1 MTTSNLPAQASV
13 TSLESVDGT
22 TNREFVTM
30 FVSGQL
36 FGIPVLQ
43 VQDVLGPQKITRV
56 PLAPR
61 EVAGSL
67 NLRGRIV
74 TAIDVR
80 TRLNIPPRDDGAKS
94 MSVVVDYNGE
104 FYSLIVDQ
112 VGEVMS
118 LAASDYEKTPA
129 TLDERWREI
138 SNGVYR
144 LKETLLVVIDVKRL
158 LNLEELTAPKVA

>member
-1 MTTSNLPAQASV
+1 MTSTNLTLASSNTNTPLETTSV
-13 TSLESVDGT
+13 RD
-22 TNREFVTM
+22 FVTM
-30 FVSGQL
+30 IIDGQM

-56 PLAPR
+56 PLSPK

-80 TRLNIPPRDDGAKS
+80 TRLALPKREDGVQS
-94 MSVVVDYNGE
+94 MSVVVDHNGE

-138 SNGVYR
+138 SDGVYR
-144 LKETLLVVIDVKRL
+144 LKDTLLIVIDVRRL
-158 LNLEELTAPKVA
+158 LRLEELTAA

>member
-1 MTTSNLPAQASV
+1 MTDMTLSSQAKNVLPSDAEMA
-13 TSLESVDGT
+13 ES
-22 TNREFVTM
+22 REFVTL
-30 FVSGQL
+30 FVDKQI

-80 TRLNIPPRDDGAKS
+80 TRLGLEALGTSVKS
-94 MSVVVDYNGE
+94 MSVVVDHGGE
-104 FYSLIVDQ
+104 YYSLIVDQ
-112 VGEVMS
+112 VGEVMA
-118 LAASDYEKTPA
+118 LASSDYENTPA
-129 TLDERWREI
+129 TLDARWRDI
-138 SNGVYR
+138 SSGVYR
-144 LKETLLVVIDVKRL
+144 LKDQLLIVLDVNKL
-158 LNLEELTAPKVA
+158 LRLEELSAA

>member
-1 MTTSNLPAQASV
+1 MTTANLPTKSNTALSV
-13 TSLESVDGT
+13 ATDEIVT
-22 TNREFVTM
+22 REFVTM
-30 FVSGQL
+30 FIDGQM

-56 PLAPR
+56 PLAPK

-80 TRLNIPPRDDGAKS
+80 TRLGLPPKDDKEKN
-94 MSVVVDYNGE
+94 MSVVVDHNGE

-112 VGEVMS
+112 VGEVMA
-118 LAASDYEKTPA
+118 LKASDYEKTPA
-129 TLDERWREI
+129 TLSEHWREV
-138 SNGVYR
+138 SDGVYR
-144 LKETLLVVIDVKRL
+144 LKDCLLIVLDVKRL
-158 LNLEELTAPKVA
+158 LRLEESAAA

>member
-1 MTTSNLPAQASV
+1 MTTPNLPAK
-13 TSLESVDGT
+13 TSANQLTAMESSSS
-22 TNREFVTM
+22 REFITM
-30 FVSGQL
+30 FIDGQL

-56 PLAPR
+56 PLSPK

-80 TRLNIPPRDDGAKS
+80 TRLGLPPRSDGGQS
-94 MSVVVDYNGE
+94 MSVVADYNGE

-112 VGEVMS
+112 VGEVMG

-129 TLDERWREI
+129 TLDERWREV
-138 SNGVYR
+138 SDGVYR
-144 LKETLLVVIDVKRL
+144 LKDMLLIVLDVRRL
-158 LNLEELTAPKVA
+158 LRIEELTAA

>member
-1 MTTSNLPAQASV
+1 MTTSNLPARSRTAVSQV
-13 TSLESVDGT
+13 TTDEVT
-22 TNREFVTM
+22 TREFVTM
-30 FVSGQL
+30 FIDGQM

-56 PLAPR
+56 PLAPK

-80 TRLNIPPRDDGAKS
+80 TRLGLPPNKESDRN
-94 MSVVVDYNGE
+94 MSVVVDHNGE

-112 VGEVMS
+112 VGEVMA
-118 LAASDYEKTPA
+118 LRAADYEKTPA
-129 TLDERWREI
+129 TLSEHWREV
-138 SNGVYR
+138 SDGVYR
-144 LKETLLVVIDVKRL
+144 LKDTLLIVLDVKRL
-158 LNLEELTAPKVA
+158 LRLEAAAA

>member
-1 MTTSNLPAQASV
+1 MTSTNLPVKAQNRLSDTTEV
-13 TSLESVDGT
+13 TAG
-22 TNREFVTM
+22 REFVTM
-30 FVSGQL
+30 IIEGQI

-56 PLAPR
+56 PLSPK

-80 TRLNIPPRDDGAKS
+80 TRLGLNPREAGVKS
-94 MSVVVDYNGE
+94 MSVVVDHNGE

-118 LAASDYEKTPA
+118 LAATDYEKTPA

-138 SNGVYR
+138 SDGVYR
-144 LKETLLVVIDVKRL
+144 LKDTLLIVLDVKRL
-158 LNLEELTAPKVA
+158 LRLEELSAA

>member
-1 MTTSNLPAQASV
+1 MTENNNLPATTASA
-13 TSLESVDGT
+13 LPT
-22 TNREFVTM
+22 TGEGASAREFVTM
-30 FVSGQL
+30 VIDNQI

-80 TRLNIPPRDDGAKS
+80 TRLGLPAREDRERS
-94 MSVVVDYNGE
+94 MSVVVDHSGE

-112 VGEVMS
+112 VGEVMA
-118 LAASDYEKTPA
+118 LPVSDYEKTPA

-138 SNGVYR
+138 SDGVYR
-144 LKETLLVVIDVKRL
+144 LKEALLIVLDVKRL
-158 LNLEELTAPKVA
+158 LRLEELTAA

>member
-1 MTTSNLPAQASV
+1 MSEKSNLPAKAQKD
-13 TSLESVDGT
+13 SLAESDLA
-22 TNREFVTM
+22 REFVTM
-30 FVSGQL
+30 YIENQL

-43 VQDVLGPQKITRV
+43 VQDVIEPQRITRV

-80 TRLNIPPRDDGAKS
+80 TRLNLPKREGDVKN
-94 MSVVVDYNGE
+94 MSVVVDNNGE
-104 FYSLIVDQ
+104 FYSLIVDH

-118 LAASDYEKTPA
+118 LSATDFEKTPA
-129 TLDERWREI
+129 TLDARWRDI
-138 SNGVYR
+138 SDGVYR
-144 LKETLLVVIDVKRL
+144 LKDALLIVIDVKRL
-158 LNLEELTAPKVA
+158 LNLEELTAA

>member
-1 MTTSNLPAQASV
+1 MTTENLPVKSGSNLPASVETAS
-13 TSLESVDGT
+13 G
-22 TNREFVTM
+22 REFVTM
-30 FVSGQL
+30 FIENQL

-56 PLAPR
+56 PLAPK

-80 TRLNIPPRDDGAKS
+80 TRLGLPPRTGDGKS
-94 MSVVVDYNGE
+94 MSVVVDHNGE

-138 SNGVYR
+138 SEGVYR
-144 LKETLLVVIDVKRL
+144 LKDTLLIVLDVRRL
-158 LNLEELTAPKVA
+158 LRLEELSAA

>member
-1 MTTSNLPAQASV
+1 MTDNNLPVTTSGLLHVATDAAAA
-13 TSLESVDGT
+13 
-22 TNREFVTM
+22 REFVTM
-30 FVSGQL
+30 IIDGQI

-80 TRLNIPPRDDGAKS
+80 TRLGIVPREGGSKS
-94 MSVVVDYNGE
+94 MSVVVEHNGE

-112 VGEVMS
+112 VGEVMALS
-118 LAASDYEKTPA
+118 ASDFEQTPA
-129 TLDERWREI
+129 TLDEKWREI
-138 SNGVYR
+138 SDGVYR
-144 LKETLLVVIDVKRL
+144 LKETLLIVLDVKRL
-158 LNLEELTAPKVA
+158 LRIEELTAA

>member
-1 MTTSNLPAQASV
+1 MTETNLPVKAKNALSIDADAAE
-13 TSLESVDGT
+13 T
-22 TNREFVTM
+22 REFVTL
-30 FVSGQL
+30 FVDKQI

-80 TRLNIPPRDDGAKS
+80 TRLGLCALETNVKS
-94 MSVVVDYNGE
+94 MSVVVDHNGE
-104 FYSLIVDQ
+104 YYSLIVDQ
-112 VGEVMS
+112 VGEVMALS
-118 LAASDYEKTPA
+118 SGDYENTPA
-129 TLDERWREI
+129 TLDARWRDI
-138 SNGVYR
+138 SAGVYR
-144 LKETLLVVIDVKRL
+144 LKEQLLIVLDVNKL
-158 LNLEELTAPKVA
+158 LRLEELSAA

>member
-1 MTTSNLPAQASV
+1 MSTNNLPAKVKSNLPV
-13 TSLESVDGT
+13 ETDVE
-22 TNREFVTM
+22 NREFVTM
-30 FVSGQL
+30 IIDGQM

-56 PLAPR
+56 PLAPK

-80 TRLNIPPRDDGAKS
+80 VRLNLPPRSDSGES
-94 MSVVVDYNGE
+94 MSVVVDHSGE

-118 LAASDYEKTPA
+118 LSASDYEKTPA

-138 SNGVYR
+138 SDGVYR
-144 LKETLLVVIDVKRL
+144 LKDVLLIVLDVKRL
-158 LNLEELTAPKVA
+158 LRLEEVAAA

>member
-1 MTTSNLPAQASV
+1 MTANLPVKSGATHPVVVEDVAS
-13 TSLESVDGT
+13 
-22 TNREFVTM
+22 REFVTM
-30 FVSGQL
+30 IIDNQI

-56 PLAPR
+56 PLAPK

-80 TRLNIPPRDDGAKS
+80 TRLGLPPRDGNS
-94 MSVVVDYNGE
+94 VNMSVVVDYGGE

-112 VGEVMS
+112 VGEVMG
-118 LAASDYEKTPA
+118 LAAKDYEKTPA
-129 TLDERWREI
+129 TIDERWREI
-138 SNGVYR
+138 SDGVYR
-144 LKETLLVVIDVKRL
+144 LKDSLLIVLDVKRL
-158 LNLEELTAPKVA
+158 LRLEEMAAA

>member
-1 MTTSNLPAQASV
+1 MTTSNLPAKSNANVPAV
-13 TSLESVDGT
+13 TEGAAA
-22 TNREFVTM
+22 REFVTM
-30 FVSGQL
+30 FVEGQL

-56 PLAPR
+56 PLAPK

-80 TRLNIPPRDDGAKS
+80 TRLGLDPRDDGNKS
-94 MSVVVDYNGE
+94 MSVVVDHNGE
-104 FYSLIVDQ
+104 YYSLIVDQ

-118 LAASDYEKTPA
+118 LFASDYEKTPA

-138 SNGVYR
+138 SDGVYR
-144 LKETLLVVIDVKRL
+144 LKDTLLIVLDVQRL
-158 LNLEELTAPKVA
+158 LRLEEMTAAA

>member
-1 MTTSNLPAQASV
+1 MTTQTNLPVPSAKNAV
-13 TSLESVDGT
+13 EDTSS
-22 TNREFVTM
+22 REFVTM
-30 FVSGQL
+30 LIDGQL

-56 PLAPR
+56 PLAPK

-80 TRLNIPPRDDGAKS
+80 TRLGLPPRDEELKSKS
-94 MSVVVDYNGE
+94 MSVVVDFGGE

-112 VGEVMS
+112 VGEVMA
-118 LAASDYEKTPA
+118 LPASDYEKTPA
-129 TLDERWREI
+129 TLNERWRDI
-138 SNGVYR
+138 SDGVYR
-144 LKETLLVVIDVKRL
+144 LKDMLLIVLDVRRL
-158 LNLEELTAPKVA
+158 LKLENQAAA

>member
-1 MTTSNLPAQASV
+1 MTNENLPVSSSSKNQSV
-13 TSLESVDGT
+13 VDIS
-22 TNREFVTM
+22 NSREFVTM
-30 FVSGQL
+30 IIDGQL

-80 TRLNIPPRDDGAKS
+80 TRLGLPPREEAKKS
-94 MSVVVDYNGE
+94 MSVVVDHNGE

-118 LAASDYEKTPA
+118 LQSSDHEKTPA

-138 SNGVYR
+138 SDGVYR
-144 LKETLLVVIDVKRL
+144 LKDTLLIVLDVKRL
-158 LNLEELTAPKVA
+158 LRLEELTAA

>member
-1 MTTSNLPAQASV
+1 MTSTNLPVKASS
-13 TSLESVDGT
+13 SLPTAAESATG
-22 TNREFVTM
+22 REFVTM
-30 FVSGQL
+30 IIENQL

-56 PLAPR
+56 PLSPK

-80 TRLNIPPRDDGAKS
+80 TRLELPPREGTVKS

-118 LAASDYEKTPA
+118 LAASDFEKTPA

-138 SNGVYR
+138 SDGVYR
-144 LKETLLVVIDVKRL
+144 LKESLLIVLDVKRL
-158 LNLEELTAPKVA
+158 LRLEELSAA

>member
-1 MTTSNLPAQASV
+1 MAVGKSLPASTEAAS
-13 TSLESVDGT
+13 G
-22 TNREFVTM
+22 REFVTM
-30 FVSGQL
+30 IIDGQI

-43 VQDVLGPQKITRV
+43 VQDVLGAQKITRV
-56 PLAPR
+56 PLSPR

-80 TRLNIPPRDDGAKS
+80 TRLGIPDREAGSKS
-94 MSVVVDYNGE
+94 MSVVVDHNGE

-118 LAASDYEKTPA
+118 LAATDYEQTPA

-138 SNGVYR
+138 SDGVYR
-144 LKETLLVVIDVKRL
+144 LKDTLLIVIDVKRL
-158 LNLEELTAPKVA
+158 LRLEELTAA

>member
-1 MTTSNLPAQASV
+1 MTQSNLPVAAPKGLSV
-13 TSLESVDGT
+13 SSE
-22 TNREFVTM
+22 NNAAREFVTM
-30 FVSGQL
+30 VIDGQI

-80 TRLNIPPRDDGAKS
+80 TRLGIPARADGEKS
-94 MSVVVDYNGE
+94 MSVVVDHNGE

-118 LAASDYEKTPA
+118 LQATDYEQTPA
-129 TLDERWREI
+129 TLDDRWREI
-138 SNGVYR
+138 SDGVYR
-144 LKETLLVVIDVKRL
+144 LKDMLLIVLDVKRL
-158 LNLEELTAPKVA
+158 LRLEELTAA

>member
-1 MTTSNLPAQASV
+1 MTDSKLPVAASHKLPTSADNSTA
-13 TSLESVDGT
+13 
-22 TNREFVTM
+22 REFVTM
-30 FVSGQL
+30 VIDGQI

-80 TRLNIPPRDDGAKS
+80 TRLDIGPRAADAKS
-94 MSVVVDYNGE
+94 MSVVVDHNGE

-118 LAASDYEKTPA
+118 LAATDFEQTPA

-138 SNGVYR
+138 SDGVYR
-144 LKETLLVVIDVKRL
+144 LKDTLLVVLDVKRL
-158 LNLEELTAPKVA
+158 LRLEELTAA